1 MQHSCCWLVIPGL
14 CNEVSH
20 DESQNGWQK
29 TLAGISSTSCN
40 TCLQICNFAAL
51 WLLAK
56 PGWPFQGSAMRFHMA
71 EARMDGK
78 KTLQAHPAT
87 SCCRSAICSILAAG
101 WPFLVSAMR
110 FHMAEARMDG
120 KRPLQAYPSLPATSC
135 CRSAICSIL
144 AAGWPF
150 QGSAVRFHMAE
161 ARMDGKRPL

>member
-51 WLLAK
+51 WLLAQ
-56 PGWPFQGSAMRFHMA
+56 PGWPFQGSAMRFCMA

-78 KTLQAHPAT
+78 KTLAGT
-87 SCCRSAICSILAAG
+87 SCNKLLQICNLQHSCCWLAIPGLCNEVSHGRSQNGWQKTLAGISI
-101 WPFLVSAMR
+101 
-110 FHMAEARMDG
+110 
-120 KRPLQAYPSLPATSC
+120 TSC
-135 CRSAICSIL
+135 NKLLQICNLQHAGCWLAIPGLCSEITH
-144 AAGWPF
+144 
-150 QGSAVRFHMAE
+150 VRIQN
-161 ARMDGKRPL
+161 